1 MLKLN
6 KEWPNENFQANFD
19 ATLDFINRIFKEKG
33 PFDAVFGFSQGG
45 SNNELIKK
53 DFQINNY

>member
-1 MLKLN
+1 MLN

-53 DFQINNY
+53 NSNK